1 MLVISLI
8 YSIYF
13 FFVSGYPVASSVF
26 VEKTILSLFNCL
38 GTFVENQFTTNVR
51 IYVWTLNSIPMICN
65 RGGKIRSVGQI
76 QLTTFFLLLIKFY

>member
-13 FFVSGYPVASSVF
+13 FFVSGYPVASSV
-26 VEKTILSLFNCL
+26 
-38 GTFVENQFTTNVR
+38 FVENQFTTNVR